1 MAFDENDE
9 NQQKP
14 PGLGVAY
21 LYLSIYR
28 YSPNYQWVRNHHQ
41 PLMVD
46 TIGSLNATI
55 KPVIQRVP
63 WCPLVPW
70 KNPTEKWGPKPLV
83 LPLAPQEDG
92 GHLSLPAQT
101 GYHLEP
107 ASKYRKYMGCKS
119 MFLILPQIWDG
130 KVLGRKPAELSI
142 PLSCF
147 ECGTGCTVLKFE
159 FGIGSGTAKN
169 IFTVYTILHSCRLR
183 L

>member
-1 MAFDENDE
+1 
-9 NQQKP
+9 
-14 PGLGVAY
+14 
-21 LYLSIYR
+21 
-28 YSPNYQWVRNHHQ
+28 
-41 PLMVD
+41 MVD

-63 WCPLVPW
+63 CCPLVPW
-70 KNPTEKWGPKPLV
+70 KTPTEKWGPKPLV

-101 GYHLEP
+101 GYHLEWMQ
-107 ASKYRKYMGCKS
+107 SCKQISQIYRKYMGCKS

-169 IFTVYTILHSCRLR
+169 RFTVYTILHSCWLR